1 MVGLCSF
8 SHAAKTKR
16 VEGDG
21 EHGQW
26 FRVVGSKYFSN
37 HEREREREIERDGE
51 AKQKPLSVCQR
62 WCFFFFIIIIIII
75 INA

>member
-37 HEREREREIERDGE
+37 HERERERERDGE